1 MLDTNQELIDKIRL
15 GEDSTFEL
23 KAIYTS
29 GSKVTKPDRKDLSD
43 EIGAFGNT
51 NGGVILLGVDDKT
64 RDVLGIQLQDIDFVE
79 TFVREICYDVIKP
92 PINPLIEKKE
102 LSDESGNKKFIIK
115 IEISK
120 SLFIHRSA
128 NGYFYRVG
136 SSKREMPPEYLAR
149 MFQQRSQARLIRFE
163 EQAVPLSTM
172 QDLEERLW
180 KRFIPNVKEDYETW
194 LLKRGLLSKDETNSI
209 RCSVAGLLLCSNH
222 SEKYLPGSYIEAVYY
237 ASNTMDA
244 NFQLDARKITGS
256 LDSQIEDA
264 MHFFRRNIFIGAR
277 KNPDRQ
283 DIYSY
288 SERAIFEAIVNA
300 VAHRD
305 YSING
310 SKIRFFMFEDRIEIY
325 SPGDLPNTLT
335 IDTIEMRQSTRN
347 ELISNLLSDC
357 PVKEGSSSLRKHYME
372 KRGEGVPIIFNES
385 TKISN
390 TKPVYKSLDNSELL
404 LTIFSRKDTY

>member
-1 MLDTNQELIDKIRL
+1 MFDTTEELIDKIRL
-15 GEDSTFEL
+15 GEDSFLEL
-23 KAIYTS
+23 KSVFIS
-29 GSKVTKPDRKDLSD
+29 GKKITGPDRKDLSD

-64 RDVLGIQLQDIDFVE
+64 KDIVGISLEDIDLVE
-79 TFVREICYDVIKP
+79 SYVREICYDIIKP
-92 PINPLIEKKE
+92 PMNPIIEKRE
-102 LSDESGNKKFIIK
+102 LPDVSGNQKIVIK
-115 IEISK
+115 IDIAK
-120 SLFIHRSA
+120 SLFVHRSA

-149 MFQQRSQARLIRFE
+149 LFQQRSQARLIRFE
-163 EQAVPLSTM
+163 EQPVPQTSI

-180 KRFIPNVKEDYETW
+180 KRFIPEVKEDYATW
-194 LLKRGLLSKDETNSI
+194 LLKRGLLTHDENHSV
-209 RCSVAGLLLCSNH
+209 RCSVAGLLMCSNH
-222 SEKYLPGSYIEAVYY
+222 PEKYLAGSFIEAVSY
-237 ASNTMDA
+237 AGFNLDS
-244 NFQLDARKITGS
+244 NFQIDARKITGS
-256 LDSQIEDA
+256 LDTQIEDA
-264 MHFFRRNIFIGAR
+264 MHFFRKNRLVSAR

-283 DIYSY
+283 EIVSF

-305 YSING
+305 YSIHG

-335 IDTIEMRQSTRN
+335 LDTIEMRQSTRN

-357 PVKEGSSSLRKHYME
+357 PVKEDNHISRKHYME

-385 TKISN
+385 LKLSN
-390 TKPVYKSLDNSELL
+390 TKPVYKCLDNSELL
-404 LTIFSRKDTY
+404 LTIFSKK

>member
-1 MLDTNQELIDKIRL
+1 
-15 GEDSTFEL
+15 
-23 KAIYTS
+23 
-29 GSKVTKPDRKDLSD
+29 
-43 EIGAFGNT
+43 
-51 NGGVILLGVDDKT
+51 
-64 RDVLGIQLQDIDFVE
+64 
-79 TFVREICYDVIKP
+79 
-92 PINPLIEKKE
+92 
-102 LSDESGNKKFIIK
+102 
-115 IEISK
+115 
-120 SLFIHRSA
+120 
-128 NGYFYRVG
+128 
-136 SSKREMPPEYLAR
+136 
-149 MFQQRSQARLIRFE
+149 
-163 EQAVPLSTM
+163 
-172 QDLEERLW
+172 
-180 KRFIPNVKEDYETW
+180 
-194 LLKRGLLSKDETNSI
+194 LKRGLLAKDETNSI